1 MLIYKS
7 HYLAFIIITFCF
19 VCLIYSL
26 EIDFFADPNLN
37 YLVIL
42 IDRLGL
48 ANRLRIIAGFHSIAI
63 FTNSTLVVIWVKS
76 DECGASYSD
85 LFEKSP
91 INMIV
96 HDIDI
101 NVSHGYLE
109 VTLKEKSAIKNL
121 NFSAFYATDFYI
133 DIPRL
138 LNLYE
143 NSSSRQVTLLWSL
156 GTHTLKGINCNTYL
170 NSKSSF
176 YQSLMPLTHIRF
188 KFKFL
193 L

>member
-7 HYLAFIIITFCF
+7 PYLAFIIITFCF
-19 VCLIYSL
+19 ACLFYSL
-26 EIDFFADPNLN
+26 EIDFFPDPNLN

-48 ANRLRIIAGFHSIAI
+48 ANRLRIIAGFYSITI
-63 FTNSTLVVIWVKS
+63 ITNSTLVVIWVKS
-76 DECGASYSD
+76 DECGACYSD

-96 HDIDI
+96 HDIDD
-101 NVSHGYLE
+101 VSHGSLE
-109 VTLKEKSAIKNL
+109 ATLKEKSAIKNL
-121 NFSAFYATDFYI
+121 NFSTVYATDFYI

-143 NSSSRQVTLLWSL
+143 NLSSRQVTLFWSL
-156 GTHTLKGINCNTYL
+156 GTHTLNGINCNTYL
-170 NSKSSF
+170 NLKSSF
-176 YQSLMPLTHIRF
+176 YQSLRPLTHIRS
-188 KFKFL
+188 KFNVL